1 MKRVNVILAIILL
14 LTGCSGIRKSDKE
27 SNAFIT
33 VDVSKNYPKKEL
45 ILQDFMDVE
54 YIPLET
60 SGEFL
65 TQGHVLDI
73 GKDILIVKNSVNNG
87 DIFIFD
93 RKGKGLRKF
102 NRLGSGPEEYTFILG
117 VVLDEVN
124 NEIFVNDHSIRKIL
138 VYDFY
143 GKFIRSFNHKE
154 EAEYDNMYNFDR
166 DKLICRDASYRAITE
181 DIQSFVI
188 ISKQDGSI
196 IKEIQIPFEKKK
208 STIVMQTIEQGVI
221 ASGIRHSP
229 IIPYNE
235 SWILLETSSDTIYTY
250 SSDYKLTPF
259 MTRIPSVQSMN
270 PEMFLFPEMLT
281 DSYYFMK
288 TVKKEYDFTTGK
300 GFPNTH
306 LLYDRQ
312 EKKIY
317 ECTVYS
323 GDFTTK
329 RVVEVMQR
337 PIDKEIAF
345 WHKLEAYD
353 LFEAH
358 EKGELKGKLKE
369 IAAELEED
377 SNPVIM
383 LVKNKR

>member
-1 MKRVNVILAIILL
+1 LAIILL
-14 LTGCSGIRKSDKE
+14 LTGCSSNRKSNNE
-27 SNAFIT
+27 SNAIIT

-45 ILQDFMDVE
+45 ILQDFMNVE

-73 GKDILIVKNSVNNG
+73 GKDILIVKNNVNNG

-102 NRLGSGPEEYTFILG
+102 NHIGIGPEEYTFILG

-124 NEIFVNDHSIRKIL
+124 NEIFINDHYISKIL
-138 VYDFY
+138 VYDLY
-143 GKFIRSFNHKE
+143 GKFKRSFNHKE
-154 EAEYDNMYNFDR
+154 KAEYDIIYNFDR
-166 DKLICRDASYRAITE
+166 DKLICKDGSYRAMSE

-196 IKEIQIPFEKKK
+196 IKEIQIPFEQKK
-208 STIVMQTIEQGVI
+208 SSIVIQINEQGAI
-221 ASGIRHSP
+221 ATEIRHSP
-229 IIPYNE
+229 IIPYNDN
-235 SWILLETSSDTIYTY
+235 WILMETSSDTIYIF

-288 TVKKEYDFTTGK
+288 KVKKEYDFTTDK
-300 GFPNTH
+300 GFPKTH
-306 LLYDRQ
+306 LLYDRK
-312 EKKIY
+312 ESKIY
-317 ECTVYS
+317 ECTIYNC
-323 GDFTTK
+323 DFSTK

-345 WHKLEAYD
+345 WHKLEAHD

-383 LVKNKR
+383 LVKKKR